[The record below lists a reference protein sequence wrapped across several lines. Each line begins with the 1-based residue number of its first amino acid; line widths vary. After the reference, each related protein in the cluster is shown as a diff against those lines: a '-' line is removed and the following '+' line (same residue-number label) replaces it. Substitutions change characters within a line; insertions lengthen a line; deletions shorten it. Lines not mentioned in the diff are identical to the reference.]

1 MTLSFERL
9 DGRPLRIGHRGA
21 QALAPENTLASFR
34 AAVAVGVDLIEFDVL
49 ALRDGDLVL
58 AHSNDLFEVSH
69 GKARGTVSDRSV
81 SSLRAVAPDLPTLD
95 DALGFFVDEAP
106 EVGVHLDLKT
116 QSAVESVEAALAR
129 HGLLERTLVSSFGFG
144 SLRRLA
150 RAGSGVR
157 TGLTLPRAALGI
169 TEEGRLAPVARTGL
183 RMLHATLPAL
193 VGRLLALSH
202 ASALVLHHT
211 AVSPAAV
218 RRAHACGAAV
228 VTWTVD
234 DPAELARVDAAGVDA
249 VVTNDPRIFASTLDA

>member
-1 MTLSFERL
+1 MLSLERR

-21 QALAPENTLASFR
+21 QALAPENTLESFR
-34 AAVAVGVDLIEFDVL
+34 AALEVGVDLIEFDVL
-49 ALRDGDLVL
+49 ALLDGELVL

-69 GKARGTVSDRSV
+69 GAAPGTVSDRSLR
-81 SSLRAVAPDLPTLD
+81 SLRDVAPNLPTLD
-95 DALGFFVDEAP
+95 QALEFFVREAP
-106 EVGVHLDLKT
+106 DVGVHLDLKT
-116 QSAVESVEAALAR
+116 QSAVEGVEAALAR
-129 HGLLERTLVSSFGFG
+129 HGLLERTIVSSFGFG

-150 RAGSGVR
+150 RSGSGIR

-193 VGRLLALSH
+193 VGRLLALSR

-211 AVSPAAV
+211 AVSPGAV

-228 VTWTVD
+228 ITWTVD
-234 DPAELARVDAAGVDA
+234 DRVELARVDAAGVDA
-249 VVTNDPRIFASTLDA
+249 VVTNDPGIFASTLDT

>member
-1 MTLSFERL
+1 MTLSLERR

-21 QALAPENTLASFR
+21 QALAPENTLESFR
-34 AAVAVGVDLIEFDVL
+34 AAVGVGVDLIEFDVL
-49 ALRDGDLVL
+49 ALLDGGLVV
-58 AHSNDLFEVSH
+58 AHSNDLSEVSH
-69 GKARGTVSDRSV
+69 GAAFGTVRDRSL
-81 SSLRAVAPDLPTLD
+81 SCLREVAPDLPTLD
-95 DALGFFVDEAP
+95 DALAFFVDEAP
-106 EVGVHLDLKT
+106 DIGVHLDLKT
-116 QSAVESVEAALAR
+116 QSAADDVESALAR

-150 RAGSGVR
+150 QGGSGIR

-183 RMLHATLPAL
+183 RLLHATLPAL

-211 AVSPAAV
+211 AVSPVAV
-218 RRAHACGAAV
+218 RRAHAGGAAV

-249 VVTNDPRIFASTLDA
+249 VVTNDPRIFASTLDT

>member
-1 MTLSFERL
+1 MTLSLDRI

-21 QALAPENTLASFR
+21 QALARENTLDSFR
-34 AAVAVGVDLIEFDVL
+34 AALEVGVDLIEFDVL
-49 ALRDGDLVL
+49 ALVGGDLVV

-69 GKARGTVSDRSV
+69 GAAHGTVKNLSLA
-81 SSLRAVAPDLPTLD
+81 SLRAVAPDLPTLD
-95 DALGFFVDEAP
+95 DALAFFVEEAP
-106 EVGVHLDLKT
+106 GVGVHLDLKT
-116 QSAVESVEAALAR
+116 QAAAGDVEAALAR
-129 HGLLERTLVSSFGFG
+129 HGLLERTIVSSFGFG
-144 SLRRLA
+144 ALRRLT
-150 RAGSGVR
+150 RAGTGIR

-193 VGRLLALSH
+193 VGRLLALSG

-218 RRAHACGAAV
+218 RRAHRCGAAV

-234 DPAELARVDAAGVDA
+234 DPEELARVDAAGVDA
-249 VVTNDPRIFASTLDA
+249 VVTNDPRIFASTLAT